1 MNLKVYIL
9 ALATVAVGLVE
20 LIVGGI
26 LPTIAEEFDV
36 SVSAAGQLIT
46 LFALIYAVAG
56 PVLLIATSRFERKK
70 VYLISMFIF
79 FLGNI
84 MTFFSPDFTWMV
96 IARVITAASTAL
108 IVVLSLT
115 IAAKIV
121 EPPYRA
127 KAIGLIFMGI
137 SSSLVLGVPLGIL
150 IADAFG
156 WRVIFLAIAALSL
169 GSMALIA
176 LYIQPIPG
184 STAIPLKQQLK
195 AVASAKIGTAHLA
208 TLFMLAGHY
217 TVYAYFT
224 PFLETTMQLSPFWVS
239 ACYLIFGIAAVSGGA
254 IGGTMSD
261 SIGSKKSILI
271 VISAFAVSL
280 FVLPFSTFSL
290 VVFLPVMVIWA
301 ALSWAL
307 APPQQSYLIETD
319 PATSDIQQS
328 FNNSALQVGIALG
341 SAVGGLTLT
350 QTGSVTSTAWVG
362 AVIVLVALGCAV
374 FSITRP
380 AIERSIRSY
389 QKSQSL

>member
-9 ALATVAVGLVE
+9 ALSTVAVGLVE

-26 LPTIAEEFDV
+26 LPTIADEFDV
-36 SVSAAGQLIT
+36 SVSSAGQLIT
-46 LFALIYAVAG
+46 LFALIYAIAG
-56 PVLLIATSRFERKK
+56 PVLLVATSRFERKK
-70 VYLISMFIF
+70 VYLISLFIF

-84 MTFFSPDFTWMV
+84 MTFFSPDFTWMM
-96 IARVITAASTAL
+96 IARILTAASTAL
-108 IVVLSLT
+108 IIVLSLT

-127 KAIGLIFMGI
+127 KAIGLIFMGV

-150 IADAFG
+150 ISDAFG
-156 WRVIFLAIAALSL
+156 WRFIFLGIAALSI

-208 TLFMLAGHY
+208 TMFMLAGHY

-224 PFLETTMQLSPFWVS
+224 PFLETTMNLNPFWVS
-239 ACYLIFGIAAVSGGA
+239 VCYLVFGLAAVSGGA

-280 FVLPFSTFSL
+280 FLLPFSTFSL
-290 VVFLPVMVIWA
+290 VIFLPVMVIWA

-319 PATSDIQQS
+319 PTTSDIQQS

-341 SAVGGLTLT
+341 SAIGGFTLA
-350 QTGSVTSTAWVG
+350 QTGSVTSTSWVG
-362 AVIVLVALGCAV
+362 AVIVLGALGFAV
-374 FSITRP
+374 FSLTRP
-380 AIERSIRSY
+380 AVKRNEKEIESM
-389 QKSQSL
+389 